1 MTPARVTAG
10 IRRPP
15 TLCAM
20 SQLTAFDLRFATKIF
35 TPACFA
41 VGIAVSAYPWP
52 VPAGFATA
60 PVDRVTA
67 WRLAQLVIGCAI
79 CFFGIVSGHA
89 ASIEDSKARRA
100 ALRTL
105 AGIALFVG
113 TFYFAPAWPV
123 VSAVFPAWMF
133 APPIAVGA
141 LLLYVSSAPR
151 RRRLVAPDGSV
162 VFHDRPSL
170 TGRFEAS
177 IRQAARQEERTRLA
191 RDLHDAV
198 KQQLFVIQTAAATV
212 EQRFGS
218 DPAGAQSALSQVRAS
233 ARDALKEMEVMLEQ
247 LQAVPIGNTG
257 LIESLKRQ
265 CEVIAFRTGAD
276 VRFVPGSLPPDAAFP
291 PGAHQAMLRFAQEA
305 LANVARHA
313 RARQVTVTLER
324 RDSLVALSIADDGQG
339 FDAGQPPQ
347 GMGLSNMAARAAEA
361 EGTYSLKSAPGQGT
375 TVSLLVQPDAPD
387 RARFLAWVLGA
398 AALMVVF
405 AMLLRI
411 GPGAVAYVCVAE
423 LVCAT
428 VLVDNA
434 VSWWRARQWP

>member
-1 MTPARVTAG
+1 
-10 IRRPP
+10 
-15 TLCAM
+15 
-20 SQLTAFDLRFATKIF
+20 
-35 TPACFA
+35 
-41 VGIAVSAYPWP
+41 
-52 VPAGFATA
+52 
-60 PVDRVTA
+60 
-67 WRLAQLVIGCAI
+67 
-79 CFFGIVSGHA
+79 
-89 ASIEDSKARRA
+89 
-100 ALRTL
+100 
-105 AGIALFVG
+105 
-113 TFYFAPAWPV
+113 
-123 VSAVFPAWMF
+123 
-133 APPIAVGA
+133 
-141 LLLYVSSAPR
+141 
-151 RRRLVAPDGSV
+151 
-162 VFHDRPSL
+162 
-170 TGRFEAS
+170 
-177 IRQAARQEERTRLA
+177 
-191 RDLHDAV
+191 
-198 KQQLFVIQTAAATV
+198 
-212 EQRFGS
+212 
-218 DPAGAQSALSQVRAS
+218 
-233 ARDALKEMEVMLEQ
+233 LKEMEVMLEQ

-361 EGTYSLKSAPGQGT
+361 EGTYTLKSAPGQGT

-411 GPGAVAYVCVAE
+411 GPGAVAYVCVSE

-434 VSWWRARQWP
+434 VSWWKARQWP